1 MSSQFVRAWLAG
13 ATLLVAAL
21 FTWVL
26 LLGLEVYSQ
35 PIVKVVWFAPGIAAF
50 LTACLGPAHKL
61 LLGVS
66 MAIPSA
72 LLVTIANFS
81 FQALGKTVDFP
92 GLGGG
97 LMLFALVLCG
107 SALLGAVG
115 ATGGYFL
122 TRNRK

>member
-35 PIVKVVWFAPGIAAF
+35 PVVKVVWFAPGIAAF
-50 LTACLGPAHKL
+50 LAAYLGPTHKL

-107 SALLGAVG
+107 SALLAAVG
-115 ATGGYFL
+115 AAVGYIL